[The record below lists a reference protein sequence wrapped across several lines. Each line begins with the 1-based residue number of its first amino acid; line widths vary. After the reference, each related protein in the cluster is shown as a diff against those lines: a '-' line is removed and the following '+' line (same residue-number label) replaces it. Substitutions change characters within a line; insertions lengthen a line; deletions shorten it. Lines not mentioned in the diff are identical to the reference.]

1 MFFLSP
7 DETLAA
13 LTAAFL
19 GGALFGRI
27 VWRRQAYD
35 ASIKTAADA
44 LVRRAEEQFRLV
56 HDSSPDCVA
65 LLHPVK
71 GSAGATD
78 FQFVYLNPA
87 SQQFTGRRP
96 KALIGRLISE
106 TLPRAAELNA
116 MKALG
121 GLAQSGES
129 YRDEFKLGDADA
141 GRWVALTAVRID
153 DAIAVTL
160 SDVSARKRAEAMLEA
175 SNAELERR
183 VEQRTAELADA
194 RERYRLLAEH
204 ASDMISTHALDG
216 SFTYAAPAL
225 EELLGIASEDLRG
238 RSPIEFAF
246 PEDRVLIA
254 EGSERAY
261 RNRGSSLVTWR
272 CRRPDGS
279 YVWLETN
286 GRAVRDAKTGQPLW
300 FVCSSRDIT
309 SRKRIEGALRESEQR
324 LRATLETPNLVA
336 VALDPEG
343 IVTFC
348 NEGLCQTTGWSRDH
362 LLGHNWFD
370 SCMPE
375 RAVRRAFRSQL
386 RRGTIPARFE
396 REIVCRDGSRRLI
409 EWDNNVLRDPLGG
422 VIGTVSLGVDVTEK
436 RQEETVLQLLQSV
449 TVAAGA
455 AEDIDSALGAMLASM
470 CESTHWRYGEAWLPD
485 VTSSRLVRQ
494 DVYFAAPGVDVST
507 LVESGRGLS
516 VAPDEGLPGTVW
528 SKGDFEWID
537 DLAAGESRPRRQKA
551 LAGGFRAACAVP
563 VKSGH
568 QVTAVLIF
576 FLHSAR
582 RRDQRAAEIVTTV
595 ASQLGSMILRK
606 RVETELRESEA
617 RLRAIV
623 RSMKEG
629 LIITDLED
637 RIQFVN
643 ERTLELTGR
652 TEGELLGRQ
661 AGELLNIPTASDI
674 SRSQLQRHGHSDRY
688 EVRITHGERSGA
700 WLEIAGGPLANAD
713 GEIVGTLGT
722 VTDVSD
728 RKRYEEAILSA
739 RDAAEAAS
747 RAKSDFLS
755 RMSHELRTPLN
766 SVIGFAR
773 VLRRNGA
780 GQFGADD
787 LTYLDRIQ
795 ANGEHLLK
803 LVNDILDVAKIEAG
817 RVSVESG
824 TVRLDALVREI
835 VEQLEGQPRGAEV
848 ALRADVPATPV
859 TVETDA
865 RLLRQVLIN
874 LAGNALR
881 FTHQGHVI
889 VGLVADPV
897 THRALRID
905 VTDTGIGIPTDRQR
919 AIFEPFEQGDSTT
932 SRAYGGTGLGLSIA
946 RSLCEALGYQ
956 LTLESTPGV
965 GSTFSVHLGGMAR
978 RTGEAA

>member
-1 MFFLSP
+1 
-7 DETLAA
+7 
-13 LTAAFL
+13 
-19 GGALFGRI
+19 
-27 VWRRQAYD
+27 
-35 ASIKTAADA
+35 
-44 LVRRAEEQFRLV
+44 
-56 HDSSPDCVA
+56 
-65 LLHPVK
+65 
-71 GSAGATD
+71 
-78 FQFVYLNPA
+78 
-87 SQQFTGRRP
+87 
-96 KALIGRLISE
+96 
-106 TLPRAAELNA
+106 
-116 MKALG
+116 
-121 GLAQSGES
+121 
-129 YRDEFKLGDADA
+129 
-141 GRWVALTAVRID
+141 
-153 DAIAVTL
+153 
-160 SDVSARKRAEAMLEA
+160 
-175 SNAELERR
+175 
-183 VEQRTAELADA
+183 
-194 RERYRLLAEH
+194 
-204 ASDMISTHALDG
+204 
-216 SFTYAAPAL
+216 
-225 EELLGIASEDLRG
+225 
-238 RSPIEFAF
+238 
-246 PEDRVLIA
+246 
-254 EGSERAY
+254 
-261 RNRGSSLVTWR
+261 
-272 CRRPDGS
+272 
-279 YVWLETN
+279 
-286 GRAVRDAKTGQPLW
+286 
-300 FVCSSRDIT
+300 
-309 SRKRIEGALRESEQR
+309 
-324 LRATLETPNLVA
+324 
-336 VALDPEG
+336 
-343 IVTFC
+343 
-348 NEGLCQTTGWSRDH
+348 
-362 LLGHNWFD
+362 
-370 SCMPE
+370 
-375 RAVRRAFRSQL
+375 
-386 RRGTIPARFE
+386 
-396 REIVCRDGSRRLI
+396 
-409 EWDNNVLRDPLGG
+409 
-422 VIGTVSLGVDVTEK
+422 
-436 RQEETVLQLLQSV
+436 
-449 TVAAGA
+449 
-455 AEDIDSALGAMLASM
+455 
-470 CESTHWRYGEAWLPD
+470 
-485 VTSSRLVRQ
+485 
-494 DVYFAAPGVDVST
+494 
-507 LVESGRGLS
+507 
-516 VAPDEGLPGTVW
+516 
-528 SKGDFEWID
+528 
-537 DLAAGESRPRRQKA
+537 
-551 LAGGFRAACAVP
+551 

-652 TEGELLGRQ
+652 AESELLGRQ
-661 AGELLNIPTASDI
+661 AGELLNIPTANDV
-674 SRSQLQRHGHSDRY
+674 SRPQLQRHGHSDRY

-713 GEIVGTLGT
+713 GEIVGSLGT

-728 RKRYEEAILSA
+728 RKRYEEAILGA

-803 LVNDILDVAKIEAG
+803 LVNDILDVARIEAG
-817 RVSVESG
+817 RVTVESG

-835 VEQLEGQPRGAEV
+835 VEQLEGQPRGADV
-848 ALRADVPATPV
+848 ALRADVPATPI

-874 LAGNALR
+874 LVGNALR

-897 THRALRID
+897 THRPMRID

-956 LTLESTPGV
+956 LTLESTSGV

>member
-1 MFFLSP
+1 MVFLSP

-27 VWRRQAYD
+27 VWRRQVYD
-35 ASIKTAADA
+35 ARIKTAADA
-44 LVRRAEEQFRLV
+44 LLRRAEDQFRLV

-71 GSAGATD
+71 NQHGATD

-87 SQQFTGRRP
+87 SQEFTGRDPR
-96 KALIGRLISE
+96 ALIGRLVGE
-106 TLPRAAELNA
+106 TLPRAAELRA
-116 MKALG
+116 MRS
-121 GLAQSGES
+121 LAELAESGQS
-129 YRDEFKLGDADA
+129 YRDEFQLDSTGTRP

-160 SDVSARKRAEAMLEA
+160 SDVSPRKQAEAMLAA

-183 VEQRTAELADA
+183 VQQRTAELAEA

-225 EELLGIASEDLRG
+225 EKLVGCKSEDLRG
-238 RSPIEFAF
+238 RSPIEFAY
-246 PEDRVLIA
+246 PDDKVLIA
-254 EGSERAY
+254 EGRDRAH
-261 RNRGSSLVTWR
+261 RTIGSSLVTWR

-343 IVTFC
+343 VVTFC
-348 NEGLCQTTGWSRDH
+348 NEGLCQTTGWSRDA

-370 SCMPE
+370 VCMPE
-375 RAVRRAFRSQL
+375 GAARRAFRSQM

-409 EWDNNVLRDPLGG
+409 EWDNNVLRDPLGA

-436 RQEETVLQLLQSV
+436 RQEETVLQLLQSI

-455 AEDIDSALGAMLASM
+455 AEDIDSALGVILESI

-485 VTSSRLVRQ
+485 HVHGRLARQ
-494 DVYFAAPGVDVST
+494 DVCYAAPGADVST
-507 LVESGRGLS
+507 LIESGRGLS
-516 VAPDEGLPGTVW
+516 LAQDEGLPGTVW
-528 SKGDFEWID
+528 SKGQVAWVE
-537 DLAAGESRPRRQKA
+537 DLEAGEPRPRRA
-551 LAGGFRAACAVP
+551 AAVANGFRAICAVP
-563 VKSGH
+563 VMAGH
-568 QVTAVLIF
+568 QVTAVLCF
-576 FLHSAR
+576 FLGAVR
-582 RRDQRAAEIVTTV
+582 RRDQSAATVIATV
-595 ASQLGSMILRK
+595 AKQLGSMI
-606 RVETELRESEA
+606 
-617 RLRAIV
+617 I
-623 RSMKEG
+623 
-629 LIITDLED
+629 
-637 RIQFVN
+637 RI
-643 ERTLELTGR
+643 
-652 TEGELLGRQ
+652 
-661 AGELLNIPTASDI
+661 
-674 SRSQLQRHGHSDRY
+674 
-688 EVRITHGERSGA
+688 
-700 WLEIAGGPLANAD
+700 
-713 GEIVGTLGT
+713 
-722 VTDVSD
+722 SD
-728 RKRYEEAILSA
+728 RKRYEEAILGA

-747 RAKSDFLS
+747 RAKSEFLS

-780 GQFGADD
+780 GEFGAED

-803 LVNDILDVAKIEAG
+803 LVNDLLDVAKIEAG
-817 RVSVESG
+817 RVTIERRA
-824 TVRLDALVREI
+824 VRLDALVREI
-835 VEQLEGQPRGAEV
+835 VEQLEGQPRAAGV
-848 ALRADVPATPV
+848 VLRADVPAFPMF
-859 TVETDA
+859 VETDA
-865 RLLRQVLIN
+865 LLLRQILIN

-881 FTHQGHVI
+881 FTHHGEVVI
-889 VGLVADPV
+889 ALVVDSR
-897 THRALRID
+897 TQRATKID
-905 VTDTGIGIPTDRQR
+905 VRDTGIGIPAERQR
-919 AIFEPFEQGDSTT
+919 AIFEPFEQADSTT

-946 RSLCEALGYQ
+946 RSLCDALGLG
-956 LTLESTPGV
+956 LTLESAPGA
-965 GSTFSVHLGGMAR
+965 GSTFSVHLSGMER

>member
-1 MFFLSP
+1 
-7 DETLAA
+7 
-13 LTAAFL
+13 
-19 GGALFGRI
+19 
-27 VWRRQAYD
+27 
-35 ASIKTAADA
+35 
-44 LVRRAEEQFRLV
+44 
-56 HDSSPDCVA
+56 
-65 LLHPVK
+65 
-71 GSAGATD
+71 
-78 FQFVYLNPA
+78 
-87 SQQFTGRRP
+87 
-96 KALIGRLISE
+96 
-106 TLPRAAELNA
+106 
-116 MKALG
+116 
-121 GLAQSGES
+121 
-129 YRDEFKLGDADA
+129 
-141 GRWVALTAVRID
+141 
-153 DAIAVTL
+153 
-160 SDVSARKRAEAMLEA
+160 
-175 SNAELERR
+175 
-183 VEQRTAELADA
+183 
-194 RERYRLLAEH
+194 
-204 ASDMISTHALDG
+204 
-216 SFTYAAPAL
+216 
-225 EELLGIASEDLRG
+225 
-238 RSPIEFAF
+238 
-246 PEDRVLIA
+246 
-254 EGSERAY
+254 
-261 RNRGSSLVTWR
+261 
-272 CRRPDGS
+272 
-279 YVWLETN
+279 
-286 GRAVRDAKTGQPLW
+286 
-300 FVCSSRDIT
+300 
-309 SRKRIEGALRESEQR
+309 
-324 LRATLETPNLVA
+324 
-336 VALDPEG
+336 
-343 IVTFC
+343 
-348 NEGLCQTTGWSRDH
+348 
-362 LLGHNWFD
+362 
-370 SCMPE
+370 
-375 RAVRRAFRSQL
+375 
-386 RRGTIPARFE
+386 
-396 REIVCRDGSRRLI
+396 
-409 EWDNNVLRDPLGG
+409 
-422 VIGTVSLGVDVTEK
+422 
-436 RQEETVLQLLQSV
+436 V

-455 AEDIDSALGAMLASM
+455 AEDIDSALGAMLESM

-485 VTSSRLVRQ
+485 LTSSRLVRQ
-494 DVYFAAPGVDVST
+494 DVYFATPGVDVST

-516 VAPDEGLPGTVW
+516 VAPGEGLPGTVW
-528 SKGDFEWID
+528 SKGEYEWID

-652 TEGELLGRQ
+652 AESELLGRQ
-661 AGELLNIPTASDI
+661 AGELLNIPTANDV
-674 SRSQLQRHGHSDRY
+674 SRPQLQRHGHSDRY

-713 GEIVGTLGT
+713 GEIVGSLGT

-728 RKRYEEAILSA
+728 RKRYEEAILGA

-803 LVNDILDVAKIEAG
+803 LVNDILDVARIEAG
-817 RVSVESG
+817 RVTVESG

-835 VEQLEGQPRGAEV
+835 VEQLEGQPRGADV
-848 ALRADVPATPV
+848 ALRADVPATPI

-874 LAGNALR
+874 LVGNALR

-897 THRALRID
+897 THRPMRID

-956 LTLESTPGV
+956 LTLESTSGV